1 MLSPVPVD
9 LPGVILGGWSKD
21 EGSVPGASLQASL
34 TESSQCPCEGSVYH
48 PLYRSRNEL
57 REEVLSGPI
66 SLDSPI
72 LQAGFR
78 TLTLPL
84 SWLKGFLTQ
93 GSAPTHSLKT
103 QGVMKQGLPSV
114 PPGHLFPSPC
124 LSFPICEM
132 ASPHA
137 WLPLSALALSG
148 HRQVSRLLPRLVP
161 LSLVVWGRWE
171 GAPPSPLPSMPGSCG
186 RRSSSSPGAPGG
198 RVCPERGAQ
207 ALPAQE
213 EGASGWF
220 RQQVWE
226 GWDPGQKAAR
236 SQADARKPFP
246 AQAVVLCATCCPAVS
261 GCVTQDESPSAFELL

>member
-1 MLSPVPVD
+1 MRGAFQELPSRLPLLSPLSVPVR
-9 LPGVILGGWSKD
+9 GVCTTPDI
-21 EGSVPGASLQASL
+21 GAE
-34 TESSQCPCEGSVYH
+34 TSSG
-48 PLYRSRNEL
+48 R
-57 REEVLSGPI
+57 EVLSAPI
-66 SLDSPI
+66 SPDSPI

-103 QGVMKQGLPSV
+103 QGVMKQGLPSI

-137 WLPLSALALSG
+137 WLPLSALTLSG
-148 HRQVSRLLPRLVP
+148 RRQVSRLLPHLVL

-186 RRSSSSPGAPGG
+186 RRNSSSPGAPGG

-226 GWDPGQKAAR
+226 GWGPWAGSCLAQSCQEPGRCQKARPSPGGSPVCHLLPCCVWLCDPG
-236 SQADARKPFP
+236 
-246 AQAVVLCATCCPAVS
+246 
-261 GCVTQDESPSAFELL
+261 